1 MFLNFGLSIVQIYL
15 NMAYNGITSTIFKGL
30 KASKKK

>member
-15 NMAYNGITSTIFKGL
+15 NMAYNVVLRCID
-30 KASKKK
+30 KAAVCWL